1 MYRAVEL
8 EESDRDLHRF
18 VWKCSEEDTLKDYRM
33 TRVTFGISA
42 SSFAANMAIKQNAID
57 LSSEFPL
64 AAKVVHDSFYVD
76 DSLTGADNIRDAVT
90 LQTQL
95 QTLLSR
101 GGFLLRKWS
110 SNDPSVLCHLSQELL
125 ERQETHPISDATSY
139 TKTLG
144 LEWNTA
150 LDQFNLTIT
159 EFNSRKSIT
168 KRAFVSDVA
177 KVFDIMGWFS
187 PTIITM
193 KIILQRLWELRL
205 DWDDVVPEH
214 IRQAWDRWRSE
225 LLGLSTSSIQLY
237 CPSRHRHWIVEHCKL
252 P

>member
-1 MYRAVEL
+1 MYSCCQKASYALTADVSKMYRAVEL

-168 KRAFVSDVA
+168 KRALVSDVA

-193 KIILQRLWELRL
+193 IVILSWKVTARNGASRET
-205 DWDDVVPEH
+205 E
-214 IRQAWDRWRSE
+214 
-225 LLGLSTSSIQLY
+225 IQVARTAIY
-237 CPSRHRHWIVEHCKL
+237 PRPV
-252 P
+252 

>member
-1 MYRAVEL
+1 
-8 EESDRDLHRF
+8 
-18 VWKCSEEDTLKDYRM
+18 
-33 TRVTFGISA
+33 
-42 SSFAANMAIKQNAID
+42 MAIKQNAID

-168 KRAFVSDVA
+168 KRALVSDVA

-193 KIILQRLWELRL
+193 KFSCSVYGNSVSL
-205 DWDDVVPEH
+205 WDDVVPEH
-214 IRQAWDRWRSE
+214 IADRPGIDGRSE
-225 LLGLSTSSIQLY
+225 LLVCLLAPFLAVTFQERKLSFPCRYMVSVMHQRI
-237 CPSRHRHWIVEHCKL
+237 L
-252 P
+252 PDGG